1 MSIGQLINLA
11 RKEVINLVPYSSAR
25 NESNQVGIH
34 LDANENPFDLTN
46 GFNRYPEP
54 QPNRLRQK
62 LSELYGVREAQL
74 LITRGSDEAIDLLLR
89 VFCQAH
95 VDGILITPPTYGM
108 YSVSASIQGAFIESV
123 PLLPER
129 GFNLDVDAI
138 IKQWR
143 PQIKLMFLCSP
154 NNPTGNTLDT
164 AAILSLCE
172 YFHDKA
178 LIVIDEAYIE
188 FSSSQSFA
196 GVLERFP
203 NLIIL
208 RTISKAYGLAGAR
221 CGCVLAHPELIGLL
235 KKVIAPYPIPTPVV
249 LCVLDVLSDAN
260 FARTKIQIQTIRS
273 LREQLYAFLQNHS
286 AVKYVY
292 PSEANFLL
300 LAVDSP
306 SRWMRICRER
316 GIVIRD
322 RSNIPGL
329 TDCIRISIGTPEENQ
344 TLQEVLSDV

>member
-1 MSIGQLINLA
+1 MSISQLINLA
-11 RKEVINLVPYSSAR
+11 RKEVINLIPYSSAR

-54 QPNRLRQK
+54 QPNLLRQK
-62 LSELYGVREAQL
+62 LSELYGVSEAQL

-89 VFCQAH
+89 VFCQANK
-95 VDGILITPPTYGM
+95 DGILIAPPTYGM
-108 YSVSASIQGAFIESV
+108 YAVSASIQGAFIESV
-123 PLLPER
+123 PLLPDQ
-129 GFNLDVDAI
+129 GFDLDVDAI

-164 AAILSLCE
+164 AAILSLCA

-188 FSSSQSFA
+188 FSLSQSLA
-196 GVLERFP
+196 GFLEQFP
-203 NLIIL
+203 NLVIL
-208 RTISKAYGLAGAR
+208 RTISKAYGLAAVR
-221 CGCVLAHPELIGLL
+221 CGYVLAHPELIALL
-235 KKVIAPYPIPTPVV
+235 KKVIAPYPIPTPVT
-249 LCVLDVLSDAN
+249 LCVLDALSDAN
-260 FARTKIQIQTIRS
+260 AKRTQIQIETIREE
-273 LREQLYAFLQNHS
+273 REKLTTFLQNHQS
-286 AVKYVY
+286 VKYVY

-306 SRWMRICRER
+306 RRWMSICRER

-329 TDCIRISIGTPEENQ
+329 TDCVRISIGTPEENQ
-344 TLQEVLSDV
+344 ILQEVLCYV